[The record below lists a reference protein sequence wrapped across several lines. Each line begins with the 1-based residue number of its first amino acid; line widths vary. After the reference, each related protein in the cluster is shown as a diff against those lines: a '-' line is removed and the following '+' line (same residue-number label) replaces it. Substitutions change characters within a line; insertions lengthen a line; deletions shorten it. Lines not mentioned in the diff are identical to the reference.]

1 MSEADRASQMVRIAD
16 AFIAWVHLV
25 VVALAKRVD
34 RGEIDMAL
42 GKCRECSKEVSSEAK
57 SCPHCGV
64 AKPIRKKV
72 GVLGWLAVVLVGL
85 VVFRAATPNGS
96 VIEETQAQAP
106 PAVEAPPP
114 APKLTKE
121 EACTIGI
128 ADVIKE
134 AKDDLAANRPN
145 YAVNALEACEKLTKD
160 PAAISLL
167 KEARGAV
174 TKALQREKQIAA
186 AEKARKKKEGVS
198 IGMSEQEVR
207 ESSWGRPESINRTTN
222 AFGTREQWV
231 YGGRNYLYFENGRL
245 TSIQN

>member
-1 MSEADRASQMVRIAD
+1 
-16 AFIAWVHLV
+16 
-25 VVALAKRVD
+25 
-34 RGEIDMAL
+34 MAL
-42 GKCRECSKEVSSEAK
+42 GKCRECGKEVSSEAK
-57 SCPHCGV
+57 ACPHCGV

-72 GVLGWLAVVLVGL
+72 GVLGWMAVALVGFA
-85 VVFRAATPNGS
+85 VFRIATPSGGA
-96 VIEETQAQAP
+96 IEATQAKAP
-106 PAVEAPPP
+106 PAVVAPPP

-145 YAVNALEACEKLTKD
+145 YAVNVLEACEKLTKD

-167 KEARGAV
+167 KEARAAV
-174 TKALQREKQIAA
+174 VKAVQRDKQIAA
-186 AEKARKKKEGVS
+186 AERARKKKEGVS
-198 IGMSEQEVR
+198 IGMSEQDVR
-207 ESSWGRPESINRTTN
+207 DSSWGRPESINRTTS
-222 AFGTREQWV
+222 ASGTREQWV